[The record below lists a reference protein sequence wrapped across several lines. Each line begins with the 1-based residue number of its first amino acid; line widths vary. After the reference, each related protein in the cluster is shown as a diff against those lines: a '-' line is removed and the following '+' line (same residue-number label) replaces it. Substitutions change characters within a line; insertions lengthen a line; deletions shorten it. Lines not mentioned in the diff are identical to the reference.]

1 MAYANDD
8 DDLDGD
14 MPSPKLLPIDTSV
27 PAQAGPSSG
36 GKIRFPSM
44 ASESQY
50 SATSPTSPSMPR
62 RTLSDSRASR
72 GPAKSTG
79 ALDRV
84 METLFEEGTS
94 PLSSPTPK
102 TAPLAPEGQRDSVS
116 RPPKLPVRSH
126 TSPTLGK
133 GAKSSGRQKERLC
146 AKCTKVIE
154 DGRWIQMEG
163 GSVLCDRCWK
173 NMYLPK
179 VGLFL
184 DMPNVCLMAR
194 ILSVVPA
201 V

>member
-1 MAYANDD
+1 
-8 DDLDGD
+8 
-14 MPSPKLLPIDTSV
+14 
-27 PAQAGPSSG
+27 
-36 GKIRFPSM
+36 
-44 ASESQY
+44 
-50 SATSPTSPSMPR
+50 
-62 RTLSDSRASR
+62 
-72 GPAKSTG
+72 
-79 ALDRV
+79 
-84 METLFEEGTS
+84 METLFEEGVSPLTS
-94 PLSSPTPK
+94 PAPK

-133 GAKSSGRQKERLC
+133 GAKSSSSRQKERFC

-184 DMPNVCLMAR
+184 DVPNLCLTGGIAFA
-194 ILSVVPA
+194 VPT
-201 V
+201 VQPDD